1 MGMTAVEII
10 TGVER
15 RRRWRI
21 ADKLRIVGELDE
33 PGACFAKVARRYEV
47 SRGLLWNWR
56 RQVRNGKFAASEAVH
71 FLPVRVTS
79 EATNAECPRPADPPP
94 SRKRAAMTGAVIEV
108 VLPDGTTMRI
118 RDNVGT
124 AALRRVLGVLRG

>member
-1 MGMTAVEII
+1 MTAVEII

-21 ADKLRIVGELDE
+21 EDKLRIVGELDE
-33 PGACFAKVARRYEV
+33 PGACFAGVARRHDV

-56 RQVRNGKFAASEAVH
+56 RQVRNGKLAATEAVQ

-79 EATNAECPRPADPPP
+79 EATAAEHPRPSDPPP
-94 SRKRAAMTGAVIEV
+94 PRKRAAMMGAMIEV
-108 VLPDGTTMRI
+108 VLPDGTTVRI
-118 RDNVGT
+118 RDDVGA